1 MAETP
6 SDTPKEAGDPT
17 RVPDEDAGLERIQ
30 AERDALAR
38 RVEQLE
44 DRPTKRRRLRR
55 VSAALLLVIAVL
67 LFTLAVP
74 GTWFR
79 RTFADTDRYV
89 AMVAPLARDPAV
101 QEYLSRTVTNQVFEA
116 LGVEERLDSAL
127 AERAPRLVFLA
138 GPLADAVRGFVQE
151 KVRAIFASDAFATYW
166 ERANRYV
173 HDQLI
178 AALQGEGDVLVVS
191 HGQVVLNLLPLVN
204 QGLQAVSSVASELL
218 GRQIELP
225 DLTGVEVPSEA
236 VARIEQALGTDLPD
250 QFGTVTVYDSEELA
264 AVQDSVDLASRLIT
278 LIVVLFFLAAAGT
291 LWASTRRRRTLVQ
304 LTTALAVVLVIERRS
319 AIAAANR
326 VVGAAKPENRDAASA
341 VVDQV
346 LGTLL
351 RFTGWLL
358 VLAVGALLIALLS
371 GPYPWAVRLR
381 GWVRDVGAA
390 VTGAVGRGEG
400 VPAGAW
406 IGGHRD
412 ALMLGGA
419 AVFVLVL
426 LVANLSVGWF
436 LLVALLLSAY
446 ELLVYR
452 LGATVTQD

>member
-1 MAETP
+1 M
-6 SDTPKEAGDPT
+6 SD
-17 RVPDEDAGLERIQ
+17 PDEVAELERIQ
-30 AERDALAR
+30 SERDALAKR
-38 RVEQLE
+38 IQMLE
-44 DRPTKRRRLRR
+44 ARPVKRRRLRR
-55 VSAALLLVIAVL
+55 VSTAILLVLAVL

-74 GTWFR
+74 GVWVR
-79 RTFADTDRYV
+79 RTLSDSDRYV

-101 QEYLSRTVTNQVFEA
+101 REYLARTVTNQVFEA
-116 LGVEERLDSAL
+116 LAVEERLDSAL
-127 AERAPRLVFLA
+127 ANRAPRLVFLA
-138 GPLADAVRGFVQE
+138 GPLADAVRGFVE
-151 KVRAIFASDAFATYW
+151 DKVRAIFASEAFALYW
-166 ERANRYV
+166 EQANRYV
-173 HDQLI
+173 HEQLI
-178 AALQGEGDVLVVS
+178 AALRGESDALVLS
-191 HGQVVLNLLPLVN
+191 DGKVVLSLLPLVS
-204 QGLQAVSSVASELL
+204 QGLQAVSSVTSELL

-236 VARIEQALGTDLPD
+236 VARIEQALGVDLPD
-250 QFGTVTVYDSEELA
+250 RFGTVTVYDSEELA
-264 AVQDSVDLASRLIT
+264 AVQDSVDLAGRLIT
-278 LIVVLFFLAAAGT
+278 LIVVLFFLVAAGA

-304 LTTALAVVLVIERRS
+304 LTTALAVVLVIERRF

-326 VVGAAKPENRDAASA
+326 VVDAARPENRDATSA

-371 GPYPWAVRLR
+371 GSYPWAVRLR
-381 GWVRDVGAA
+381 GWVREVGAA

-400 VPAGAW
+400 VPAAAW
-406 IGGHRD
+406 IGAHRD

-436 LLVALLLSAY
+436 LLVALLLCGY

-452 LGATVTQD
+452 VGATVKSA

>member
-1 MAETP
+1 MGETP
-6 SDTPKEAGDPT
+6 SDTPKEAGDPM
-17 RVPDEDAGLERIQ
+17 RVPA
-30 AERDALAR
+30 
-38 RVEQLE
+38 
-44 DRPTKRRRLRR
+44 KRRRLRR

-67 LFTLAVP
+67 LFTVAVP
-74 GTWFR
+74 GVWVR
-79 RTFADTDRYV
+79 RTIADTDRYV
-89 AMVAPLARDPAV
+89 AMVAPLAQDPSV

-116 LGVEERLDSAL
+116 LGVEERLESAL

-166 ERANRYV
+166 EQANRYV
-173 HDQLI
+173 HEQLV
-178 AALQGEGDVLVVS
+178 AALRGEGDVLVLS
-191 HGQVVLNLLPLVN
+191 DGQVILSLLPLVN
-204 QGLQAVSSVASELL
+204 QGLQAVSSVTSELL

-225 DLTGVEVPSEA
+225 DITAVEVPSEA

-250 QFGTVTVYDSEELA
+250 RFGTVTVYDSEELA
-264 AVQDSVDLASRLIT
+264 AVQDAVDLAGRLIT
-278 LIVVLFFLAAAGT
+278 LIVVLFFLAAAGA

-304 LTTALAVVLVIERRS
+304 LTTALAVVLVIERRF

-358 VLAVGALLIALLS
+358 VLAVGTLLIALLS

-381 GWVRDVGAA
+381 GWVRDVGSA

-400 VPAGAW
+400 VPAAAW
-406 IGGHRD
+406 IGDHRD

-436 LLVALLLSAY
+436 LLVALLLGAY

-452 LGATVTQD
+452 LGATVT

>member
-1 MAETP
+1 MSEPLSHTP
-6 SDTPKEAGDPT
+6 EEAGDPA
-17 RVPDEDAGLERIQ
+17 RVPDEEAGLERIQ
-30 AERDALAR
+30 AERDALAK

-55 VSAALLLVIAVL
+55 VSAALLLVVAVL

-74 GTWFR
+74 GVWFR
-79 RTFADTDRYV
+79 RTFADSDRYV
-89 AMVAPLARDPAV
+89 AMVAPLAQDPAV

-138 GPLADAVRGFVQE
+138 GPLADAVRGFVQD
-151 KVRAIFASDAFATYW
+151 KVQAIFASGAFATYW
-166 ERANRYV
+166 EQANRYV

-178 AALQGEGDVLVVS
+178 ATLRGEGDVLVVS
-191 HGQVVLNLLPLVN
+191 HGRVVLSLLPLVN
-204 QGLQAVSSVASELL
+204 QGLQAVSSVTSELL

-236 VARIEQALGTDLPD
+236 VARIEQALGIDLPD
-250 QFGTVTVYDSEELA
+250 RFGTVTVYDSEELA
-264 AVQDSVDLASRLIT
+264 AVQDSVDLAGRLIT
-278 LIVVLFFLAAAGT
+278 LIVVLFFLVAAGA
-291 LWASTRRRRTLVQ
+291 LWVSTRRRRTLVQ
-304 LTTALAVVLVIERRS
+304 LTTALAVVLVIERRF

-326 VVGAAKPENRDAASA
+326 VVDAAKPENRDAASA

-381 GWVRDVGAA
+381 GWVRDVGGA
-390 VTGAVGRGEG
+390 VTGGVGRGEG
-400 VPAGAW
+400 VPAAAW

-419 AVFVLVL
+419 AIFVLVL

-436 LLVALLLSAY
+436 LLVALLLGAY

-452 LGATVTQD
+452 LGATAT

>member
-1 MAETP
+1 M
-6 SDTPKEAGDPT
+6 SD
-17 RVPDEDAGLERIQ
+17 PDEVAELERVQ
-30 AERDALAR
+30 SERDALAK
-38 RVEQLE
+38 RVKKLE
-44 DRPTKRRRLRR
+44 ERPAKRRRFRR
-55 VSAALLLVIAVL
+55 VSTAILLVLAVL

-74 GTWFR
+74 GVWVR
-79 RTFADTDRYV
+79 RTFSDSDRYV
-89 AMVAPLARDPAV
+89 AMVAPLGRDPAV
-101 QEYLSRTVTNQVFEA
+101 HEYLARTVTNEVFEA
-116 LGVEERLDSAL
+116 LAVEERLDSAL

-138 GPLADAVRGFVQE
+138 GPLADAVRGFVEE
-151 KVRAIFASDAFATYW
+151 KVRAFFASEAFALYW
-166 ERANRYV
+166 EQANRYV
-173 HDQLI
+173 HEQLI
-178 AALQGEGDVLVVS
+178 AALRGESDTLVLS
-191 HGQVVLNLLPLVN
+191 DGKVVLSLLPLVN

-236 VARIEQALGTDLPD
+236 VARIEQALGVDLPD
-250 QFGTVTVYDSEELA
+250 RFGTVTVYDSEDLA
-264 AVQDSVDLASRLIT
+264 AVQDSVDLAGRLIT
-278 LIVVLFFLAAAGT
+278 LIVVLFILVTAGA

-304 LTTALAVVLVIERRS
+304 LTTALAVVLVIERRF

-326 VVGAAKPENRDAASA
+326 VVDAARPENRDAASA

-371 GPYPWAVRLR
+371 GSYPWAVRLR
-381 GWVRDVGAA
+381 SWVREVGAA
-390 VTGAVGRGEG
+390 VIGAVGRGEG
-400 VPAGAW
+400 VPAAAW
-406 IGGHRD
+406 IGAHRD

-452 LGATVTQD
+452 VGATVKSA

>member
-1 MAETP
+1 M
-6 SDTPKEAGDPT
+6 SD
-17 RVPDEDAGLERIQ
+17 PDELAELE
-30 AERDALAR
+30 ERPA
-38 RVEQLE
+38 
-44 DRPTKRRRLRR
+44 KRRRLRR
-55 VSAALLLVIAVL
+55 VSTAILLVLAVL

-74 GTWFR
+74 GVWVR
-79 RTFADTDRYV
+79 RTIADSDRYV

-101 QEYLSRTVTNQVFEA
+101 REYLARTVTNQVFEA
-116 LGVEERLDSAL
+116 LAVEERLDSAL

-138 GPLADAVRGFVQE
+138 GPLADAVRGFVEE
-151 KVRAIFASDAFATYW
+151 KVRAIFASEAFAVYW
-166 ERANRYV
+166 EKANRYV
-173 HDQLI
+173 HEQLI
-178 AALQGEGDVLVVS
+178 AALRGESDALVLS
-191 HGQVVLNLLPLVN
+191 DGKVVLSLLPLVN
-204 QGLQAVSSVASELL
+204 QGLQAVSSVTSQLL

-225 DLTGVEVPSEA
+225 DITGVEVPSEV
-236 VARIEQALGTDLPD
+236 VARIEQALGVDLPD
-250 QFGTVTVYDSEELA
+250 RFGTVTVYDSEELA
-264 AVQDSVDLASRLIT
+264 AVQDSADLAGRLIT
-278 LIVVLFFLAAAGT
+278 LIVVLFILATAGA

-304 LTTALAVVLVIERRS
+304 LATALAVVLVIERRF

-326 VVGAAKPENRDAASA
+326 VVDAAKPENRDATNA

-358 VLAVGALLIALLS
+358 VLTVGALLIALFS

-381 GWVRDVGAA
+381 RWVRDVGAA

-400 VPAGAW
+400 VPAAAW

-412 ALMLGGA
+412 ALMLVGA

-452 LGATVTQD
+452 VGATVKSA

>member
-6 SDTPKEAGDPT
+6 SDTPEQAGDPA
-17 RVPDEDAGLERIQ
+17 RVPDEDAGLRRIQ
-30 AERDALAR
+30 AEREALAK
-38 RVEQLE
+38 RVEQPE
-44 DRPTKRRRLRR
+44 NRPVKRRRLRR
-55 VSAALLLVIAVL
+55 VSAALLLVVAVL

-74 GTWFR
+74 GAWFR
-79 RTFADTDRYV
+79 RTFADSDRYV
-89 AMVAPLARDPAV
+89 GMVAPLAQDPAV

-116 LGVEERLDSAL
+116 LGVEERLNSAL

-151 KVRAIFASDAFATYW
+151 KVQAIFASDAFATYW
-166 ERANRYV
+166 EQANRYV
-173 HDQLI
+173 HEQLI

-191 HGQVVLNLLPLVN
+191 HGQVVLSLLPLVN
-204 QGLQAVSSVASELL
+204 QGLQAVSSVTSELL

-264 AVQDSVDLASRLIT
+264 AVQDSVDLAGRLIT
-278 LIVVLFFLAAAGT
+278 LIVVLFFLAAAGA

-304 LTTALAVVLVIERRS
+304 LTTALAVVLVIERRF

-326 VVGAAKPENRDAASA
+326 VVDAAKPENREAASA

-371 GPYPWAVRLR
+371 GSYPWAVRLR
-381 GWVRDVGAA
+381 GWVRDVGGA

-400 VPAGAW
+400 VPAAAW

-419 AVFVLVL
+419 AAFVLVL
-426 LVANLSVGWF
+426 LVANLSIGWF

-452 LGATVTQD
+452 LGATVT

>member
-1 MAETP
+1 M
-6 SDTPKEAGDPT
+6 SD
-17 RVPDEDAGLERIQ
+17 PDEVAELERVQ
-30 AERDALAR
+30 SERDALAK
-38 RVEQLE
+38 RVKKLE
-44 DRPTKRRRLRR
+44 ERPAKRRRFRR
-55 VSAALLLVIAVL
+55 VSTAILLVLAVL

-74 GTWFR
+74 GVWVR
-79 RTFADTDRYV
+79 RTFSDSDRYV
-89 AMVAPLARDPAV
+89 AMVAPLGRDPAV
-101 QEYLSRTVTNQVFEA
+101 HEYLARTVTNEVFEA
-116 LGVEERLDSAL
+116 LAVEERLDSAL

-138 GPLADAVRGFVQE
+138 GPLADAVRGFVEE
-151 KVRAIFASDAFATYW
+151 KVRAFFASEAFALYW
-166 ERANRYV
+166 EQANRYV
-173 HDQLI
+173 HEQLI
-178 AALQGEGDVLVVS
+178 AALRGESDTLVLS
-191 HGQVVLNLLPLVN
+191 DGKVVLSLLPLVN

-236 VARIEQALGTDLPD
+236 VARIEQALGVDLPD
-250 QFGTVTVYDSEELA
+250 RFGTVTVYDSEDLA
-264 AVQDSVDLASRLIT
+264 AVQDSVDLAGRLIT
-278 LIVVLFFLAAAGT
+278 LIVVLFILVTAGA

-304 LTTALAVVLVIERRS
+304 LTTALAVVLVIERRF

-326 VVGAAKPENRDAASA
+326 VVDAARPENRDAASA

-371 GPYPWAVRLR
+371 GSYPWAVRLR
-381 GWVRDVGAA
+381 GWVREVGAA

-400 VPAGAW
+400 VPAAAW
-406 IGGHRD
+406 IGAHRD

-436 LLVALLLSAY
+436 LLVALLLCGY

-452 LGATVTQD
+452 VGATVKSA

>member
-1 MAETP
+1 
-6 SDTPKEAGDPT
+6 
-17 RVPDEDAGLERIQ
+17 
-30 AERDALAR
+30 
-38 RVEQLE
+38 
-44 DRPTKRRRLRR
+44 
-55 VSAALLLVIAVL
+55 
-67 LFTLAVP
+67 
-74 GTWFR
+74 
-79 RTFADTDRYV
+79 
-89 AMVAPLARDPAV
+89 
-101 QEYLSRTVTNQVFEA
+101 
-116 LGVEERLDSAL
+116 
-127 AERAPRLVFLA
+127 
-138 GPLADAVRGFVQE
+138 
-151 KVRAIFASDAFATYW
+151 
-166 ERANRYV
+166 
-173 HDQLI
+173 
-178 AALQGEGDVLVVS
+178 
-191 HGQVVLNLLPLVN
+191 
-204 QGLQAVSSVASELL
+204 
-218 GRQIELP
+218 
-225 DLTGVEVPSEA
+225 VPSEA
-236 VARIEQALGTDLPD
+236 VARIEQALGVDLPD
-250 QFGTVTVYDSEELA
+250 RFGTVTVYDSEELA
-264 AVQDSVDLASRLIT
+264 AVQDAVDLAGRLIT
-278 LIVVLFFLAAAGT
+278 LIVVLFLVAAVGA

-304 LTTALAVVLVIERRS
+304 LTTALAVVLVIERRF

-326 VVGAAKPENRDAASA
+326 VVGAAKPENRDAANA

-371 GPYPWAVRLR
+371 GRYPWAVRLR

-436 LLVALLLSAY
+436 LLVALLLGAY

-452 LGATVTQD
+452 LGATVT

>member
-1 MAETP
+1 M
-6 SDTPKEAGDPT
+6 SD
-17 RVPDEDAGLERIQ
+17 PDEAAELERVQ
-30 AERDALAR
+30 SERDALAK
-38 RVEQLE
+38 RVKKLE
-44 DRPTKRRRLRR
+44 ERPAKRRRFRR
-55 VSAALLLVIAVL
+55 VSTAILLVLAVL

-74 GTWFR
+74 GVWVR
-79 RTFADTDRYV
+79 RTFSDSDRYV

-101 QEYLSRTVTNQVFEA
+101 HEYLARTVTNEVFEA
-116 LGVEERLDSAL
+116 LAVEERLASAL
-127 AERAPRLVFLA
+127 ANRAPRLVFLA
-138 GPLADAVRGFVQE
+138 GPLADAVRGFVE
-151 KVRAIFASDAFATYW
+151 DKVRAIFASEAFALYW
-166 ERANRYV
+166 EQANRYV
-173 HDQLI
+173 HEQLI
-178 AALQGEGDVLVVS
+178 AALRGESDALVIS
-191 HGQVVLNLLPLVN
+191 DGKVVLSLLPLVN

-225 DLTGVEVPSEA
+225 DLTGVPVPSEA
-236 VARIEQALGTDLPD
+236 VARIEQALGVDLPD
-250 QFGTVTVYDSEELA
+250 RFGTVTVYDSEELA
-264 AVQDSVDLASRLIT
+264 AVQDSVDLAGRLIT
-278 LIVVLFFLAAAGT
+278 VIVVLFFLVTAGA

-304 LTTALAVVLVIERRS
+304 LTTALAVVLVIERRF

-326 VVGAAKPENRDAASA
+326 VVDAARPENRDAASA

-436 LLVALLLSAY
+436 LLVALLLGAY

-452 LGATVTQD
+452 LGATVT

>member
-1 MAETP
+1 MSEPLSHTP
-6 SDTPKEAGDPT
+6 EEAGDKT
-17 RVPDEDAGLERIQ
+17 RVPDEEAGLERIQ
-30 AERDALAR
+30 AERDALAK

-44 DRPTKRRRLRR
+44 DRRTKRRRLRR

-74 GTWFR
+74 GVWVR
-79 RTFADTDRYV
+79 RTIADTDRYV
-89 AMVAPLARDPAV
+89 DLVAPLAQDPAV
-101 QEYLSRTVTNQVFEA
+101 QEYLTRTVTNQVFEA
-116 LGVEERLDSAL
+116 LGVEERLESAL

-151 KVRAIFASDAFATYW
+151 KVQAIFASDAFATYW

-173 HDQLI
+173 HEQLV
-178 AALQGEGDVLVVS
+178 AALRGEGDVLVLS
-191 HGQVVLNLLPLVN
+191 DGQVILSLLPLVN
-204 QGLQAVSSVASELL
+204 QGLQAVSSVTSELL

-225 DLTGVEVPSEA
+225 DITAVEVPSEA

-250 QFGTVTVYDSEELA
+250 RFGTVTVYDSEELA
-264 AVQDSVDLASRLIT
+264 AVQDAVDLAGRLIT
-278 LIVVLFFLAAAGT
+278 LIVVLFFLAAAGA

-304 LTTALAVVLVIERRS
+304 LTTALAVVLVIERRF

-358 VLAVGALLIALLS
+358 VLAVGTLLIALLS

-381 GWVRDVGAA
+381 GWVRDVGSA

-400 VPAGAW
+400 VPAAAW
-406 IGGHRD
+406 IGDHRD

-436 LLVALLLSAY
+436 LLVALLLGAY

-452 LGATVTQD
+452 LGATVT